1 MYVQRSVPGILYER
15 SDGGGRGGR
24 GLGPEGRFIRL
35 RAGFA
40 GMLAEKACGMRAV
53 RQRRKESVGDIV
65 GGYSNRAEHC
75 RQANAGTEKLG
86 EKKGCEWMHVQREG
100 GREGERIM

>member
-1 MYVQRSVPGILYER
+1 MPGILYER

-24 GLGPEGRFIRL
+24 GLGPEGRRIRL

-53 RQRRKESVGDIV
+53 RQRREESVGDIV
-65 GGYSNRAEHC
+65 GG
-75 RQANAGTEKLG
+75 
-86 EKKGCEWMHVQREG
+86 
-100 GREGERIM
+100 